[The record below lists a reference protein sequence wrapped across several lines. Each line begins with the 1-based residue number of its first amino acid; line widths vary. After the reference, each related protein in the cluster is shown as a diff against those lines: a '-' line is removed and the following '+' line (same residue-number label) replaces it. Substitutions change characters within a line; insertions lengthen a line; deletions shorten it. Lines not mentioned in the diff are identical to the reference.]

1 MSQPH
6 HDLSRRQN
14 QAQQQTFG
22 CQTYHSPTPNQVVE
36 AFSTATLE
44 WDPHCFD
51 SAKNIDIYLQS
62 LDVAQPIHVWKNVV
76 ASSAK
81 LSTQFIPDW
90 WNSTQSVSLQIVIT
104 PSDLPLWAGLGPGPI
119 FFAHFNGSIPAG
131 APTSAHEGKQLGGP
145 SIEYITDLFHR
156 SHHALSGGKLGAAI
170 FLPLLAVAI
179 AISSYIFISRRRS
192 GQASK
197 RWSEYVDKR
206 MSVMGSQTWDSP
218 MAGSD
223 PLPSVRGIPG
233 SRVASM
239 YRHSA
244 SLPQRDSMIHAP
256 NARLSTFSLNRPV
269 SVRPPTLPGH
279 HSRNTSLAGSAARVS
294 FVDRQSG
301 ISFPRPGS
309 EFHPNPNEPPVAPFR
324 PAHQAT
330 SSMSRSVSNLRFE
343 LDAKP
348 TTDSPSSNK
357 SKPLKVDTEVLSDR
371 ASSAGSSDKQS
382 ASGMRRLDGASTL
395 SPDEALRQYTLFR
408 GRDEERA
415 STPSNAA
422 RADRGSPK

>member
-1 MSQPH
+1 MSS
-6 HDLSRRQN
+6 DLSRRQ
-14 QAQQQTFG
+14 APPQQQTFG
-22 CQTYHSPTPNQVVE
+22 CQTYHAPTPNQVIE

-51 SAKNIDIYLQS
+51 SQKNIDIYLQS

-131 APTSAHEGKQLGGP
+131 APTSAHDGKQLGGP

-170 FLPLLAVAI
+170 FLPLLAVAV
-179 AISSYIFISRRRS
+179 AISTYIFISRRRS

-218 MAGSD
+218 ALGSG
-223 PLPSVRGIPG
+223 PLPSIRGIPG

-244 SLPQRDSMIHAP
+244 SLPQRDSMVNTPH
-256 NARLSTFSLNRPV
+256 ARLSTFSLNRPV
-269 SVRPPTLPGH
+269 SSVRPPTH
-279 HSRNTSLAGSAARVS
+279 HSRNISLAGSAARVS

-309 EFHPNPNEPPVAPFR
+309 ELVPNSFEPPVAPFR
-324 PAHQAT
+324 PTHQTT

-343 LDAKP
+343 LDAHP
-348 TTDSPSSNK
+348 AADHSPSAK
-357 SKPLKVDTEVLSDR
+357 SRALKVDTEILSHR
-371 ASSAGSSDKQS
+371 ASSAGSSARTDPVT
-382 ASGMRRLDGASTL
+382 ASGMRRLDGASAL

-408 GRDEERA
+408 GRDDERA
-415 STPSNAA
+415 STPGS
-422 RADRGSPK
+422 GSPK